1 MIGAVLEGCRGR
13 GVVHDRVNDENA
25 VGKEGA
31 VGREG
36 AVAAGRQYAHD
47 AQHRCHGQTWIQ
59 HITPNHG

>member
-47 AQHRCHGQTWIQ
+47 AQHRCHGQT
-59 HITPNHG
+59 